1 MAARGQHP
9 RGRIDGKGHGLV
21 AVNAITSRFG
31 AFEPGT
37 VWLVGAGP
45 GEPGLLTLLAV
56 HALSTADV
64 IVYDALVSDEIL
76 SLARP
81 DATLEFAGKRGGK
94 PSPKQR
100 DITERLI
107 ELARA
112 GHRVLRLKG
121 GDPFV
126 FGRGGE
132 EALGLVAAGVSFKVV
147 PGITAGL
154 GGLAAAGIPATTRDT
169 NQAVILMTGHCA
181 ADGAE
186 IDWAA
191 YARTKAPLVLYMAMA
206 NLPKIAAA
214 LIAAGTAPDMPVA
227 IVVRASTPDQRTLV
241 TTLATAHADA
251 EAAGFEA
258 PAIIAIGAI
267 AGLKAALAGEGI
279 DVRVLP

>member
-1 MAARGQHP
+1 M
-9 RGRIDGKGHGLV
+9 V
-21 AVNAITSRFG
+21 ALNAITDRFG

-45 GEPGLLTLLAV
+45 GDPGLLTLLAV
-56 HALSTADV
+56 HALQTADV
-64 IVYDALVSDEIL
+64 IVYDALVSDDVL
-76 SLARP
+76 ALARP
-81 DATLEFAGKRGGK
+81 EAIREFAGKRGGK

-132 EALGLVAAGVSFKVV
+132 EALGLVAADVPFKVV

-181 ADGAE
+181 TDGSDG

-191 YARTKAPLVLYMAMA
+191 YARTGAPLILYMAMS
-206 NLPKIAAA
+206 NLPKIAPA
-214 LIAAGTAPDMPVA
+214 LIAAGTAPETPVA
-227 IVVRASTPDQRTLV
+227 IVVRASTEAQRTLV
-241 TTLATAHADA
+241 TTLATAHDDA
-251 EAAGFEA
+251 IAAGFEA

-267 AGLKAALAGEGI
+267 AGLKAALVGVGLDA
-279 DVRVLP
+279 RALP